1 MARSPGFGSS
11 AGNLRAPIAASC
23 NGCPCALFRLA
34 FAAPS
39 PHGLSL
45 LPTETRG
52 PIIQKVRRHR
62 TQVALGRLRLLVG
75 VRFQVCFTPL
85 VGVLFTFPS
94 RYLCTIG
101 RQGVFRLGGWSP
113 HVQTGFHV
121 PRPTQGSPRA
131 LRLRGCHP
139 LRRTFPDPSA
149 SLAMTTGLLR
159 FRSPL
164 LTESRL
170 MSFPPGTEMFQFPG
184 FASRPYEFRPGY
196 PEGWVS
202 PFGHPRINDR
212 SHLPAA
218 FRSVPRPSSPL
229 GAKASTGRPS
239 LARHRPFDRNN
250 TNQPNPPPPARR
262 TKPRPTSK
270 TTKGQAR
277 QHRRQPRPRQS
288 HYATLQAQSYSTNL
302 PTIPVFT
309 CERTCRPAKPPG
321 EHGRMAILEAAAPPH
336 KPTARGAV
344 HRNRP
349 QCGRYARLASGGLL
363 PGRAADGARP
373 GSNGGDRIRT
383 DDPLLAKQVLY
394 QLSYAPRWPP
404 FSVAAIVPHD
414 AVHTAA
420 GNAVRR
426 PGPSK
431 GPDARLAAGG
441 LLSAR
446 RSSAESNGPG
456 RT

>member
-250 TNQPNPPPPARR
+250 PNQPNPPPPARR

-288 HYATLQAQSYSTNL
+288 HYATLQAHNPTQPTYQPFPSSPVKEHAARPSPQGSMAEWRSWKQRHHRTNQRLAAQCTATAHNVGGTPGL
-302 PTIPVFT
+302 P
-309 CERTCRPAKPPG
+309 PADCSPG
-321 EHGRMAILEAAAPPH
+321 EPRTRL
-336 KPTARGAV
+336 ARGAMEATGFEPTTPCLQS
-344 HRNRP
+344 RCSTN
-349 QCGRYARLASGGLL
+349 
-363 PGRAADGARP
+363 
-373 GSNGGDRIRT
+373 
-383 DDPLLAKQVLY
+383 
-394 QLSYAPRWPP
+394 
-404 FSVAAIVPHD
+404 
-414 AVHTAA
+414 
-420 GNAVRR
+420 
-426 PGPSK
+426 
-431 GPDARLAAGG
+431 
-441 LLSAR
+441 
-446 RSSAESNGPG
+446 
-456 RT
+456 